1 MSSLAEEASAT
12 YKDVSDVV
20 EVAHQA
26 GISLKVA
33 RSRPMGV
40 IKG

>member
-1 MSSLAEEASAT
+1 MASLAEEASEA

-20 EVAHQA
+20 EVTHQA
-26 GISLKVA
+26 GISLNVMKSV
-33 RSRPMGV
+33 PLGV